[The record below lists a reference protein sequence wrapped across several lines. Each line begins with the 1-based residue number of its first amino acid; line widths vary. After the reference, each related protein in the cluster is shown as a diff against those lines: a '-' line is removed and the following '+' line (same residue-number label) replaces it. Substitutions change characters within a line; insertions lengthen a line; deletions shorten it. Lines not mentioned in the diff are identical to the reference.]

1 MKMKKVPM
9 RKCLGCQESKPQ
21 RELIRIVKTPEGA
34 LCVDTT
40 GKMNGRGAYI
50 CPNIKCLSATKKA
63 KRLEHQFGMDISD
76 ELFEQLN
83 SGIQE
88 FNEKIGGETHGK

>member
-9 RKCLGCQESKPQ
+9 RRCLGCQESKPQ
-21 RELIRIVKTPEGA
+21 KELIRIVKTPEGA
-34 LCVDTT
+34 LCVDAT

-50 CPNIKCLSATKKA
+50 CPDAGCLAAAKKT
-63 KRLEHQFGMDISD
+63 KRLEQQFKTDISD
-76 ELFEQLN
+76 ELFAQLN
-83 SGIQE
+83 SRIQE

>member
-21 RELIRIVKTPEGA
+21 KELIRIVKTPEGA

-50 CPNIKCLSATKKA
+50 CPNAECLSDTKKA
-63 KRLEHQFGMDISD
+63 KRLERQFGMDISD

-83 SGIQE
+83 SEIQE

>member
-1 MKMKKVPM
+1 M
-9 RKCLGCQESKPQ
+9 
-21 RELIRIVKTPEGA
+21 
-34 LCVDTT
+34 DTT

-50 CPNIKCLSATKKA
+50 CPNTKCLSATKKA

-76 ELFEQLN
+76 ELFKQLN

>member
-9 RKCLGCQESKPQ
+9 RRCLGCQGSKPQ
-21 RELIRIVKTPEGA
+21 KELIRIVKTPEGA
-34 LCVDTT
+34 LCVDAT

-50 CPNIKCLSATKKA
+50 CPDAGCLAIARKT
-63 KRLEHQFGMDISD
+63 KRLEQQFKTDISD
-76 ELFEQLN
+76 ELFAQLN
-83 SGIQE
+83 SRIQE